1 MVCIRFYTLP
11 QLVEDKPIP
20 KLCLVQNRLKVL
32 FKVRVK
38 LVSYLSHVN
47 IIKNILR
54 SSSHFLTI
62 E

>member
-54 SSSHFLTI
+54 SSYFLTI